1 MQKDISVEA
10 SSDAKKVPKR
20 IAFIKARTA
29 ARVSKEDEEMANKVL
44 TDSPRWSVIMAYY
57 AMHNVSK
64 LYLAKVHNLKI
75 SGQDVH
81 AQTLFF
87 ISKYVKQESKR
98 IIPLLKQAK
107 EEYDAITSSSI
118 WVIPQLLSKGR
129 DERTKTQYYDVAKA
143 GKSKIELMQAAQ
155 YFMDNFM
162 EPYIKIMEGLL

>member
-1 MQKDISVEA
+1 LEYEKAKEMFKEVKLTTEEA
-10 SSDAKKVPKR
+10 QR
-20 IAFIKARTA
+20 WIKFHEI
-29 ARVSKEDEEMANKVL
+29 VYKEDQEMAGKVL

-64 LYLAKVHNLKI
+64 LYLAKVHNIKI
-75 SGQDVH
+75 SGQEVH

-87 ISKYVKQESKR
+87 ISKYVKQEAKK

-107 EEYDAITSSSI
+107 EEYDAITSLSI

-129 DERTKTQYYDVAKA
+129 DERAKTQYYDASKA
-143 GKSKIELMQAAQ
+143 EKSKIELMQAAQ

-162 EPYIKIMEGLL
+162 KPYIQIMRGLL